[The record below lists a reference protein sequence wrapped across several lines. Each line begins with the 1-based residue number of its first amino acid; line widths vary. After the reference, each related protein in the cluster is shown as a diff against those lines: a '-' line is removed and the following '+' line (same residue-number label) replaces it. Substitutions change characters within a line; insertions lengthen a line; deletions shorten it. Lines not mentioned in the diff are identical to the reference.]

1 MTGANSS
8 PGIISPGKMR
18 STLKLLSPLLAV
30 SRGVFVFK
38 IVLVVVLVPVIENGK
53 IEDEDDDKE
62 IYE

>member
-1 MTGANSS
+1 M
-8 PGIISPGKMR
+8 
-18 STLKLLSPLLAV
+18 LSPLLAV

-38 IVLVVVLVPVIENGK
+38 IVVVIVLVPVIENGK